1 MMLMSTCLII
11 ADLHLIRTLQERL
24 RQRRSLWVEAAEGDY
39 KWLSN
44 LDLLLEYGDEHG
56 TCNVPYDFV
65 CQLEGGSEVKLGVW
79 LNNQRQYN
87 RKGTLRAYRKAR
99 LQELVDEGRLHWSLK
114 DRLKEAEP
122 AEQKAV
128 RKRAMS
134 KSGHCNTVCES
145 EAVDAEV
152 HQRSKSRYVS
162 RPSSTPVPPPRPL

>member
-1 MMLMSTCLII
+1 MLMSTCLIR
-11 ADLHLIRTLQERL
+11 ADLLLIRTLQERL
-24 RQRRSLWVEAAEGDY
+24 RQRRSLWVEAAEGDDY

-56 TCNVPYDFV
+56 TCNVPSDFV
-65 CQLEGGSEVKLGVW
+65 CQLADGSEVKLGKW
-79 LNNQRQYN
+79 LNNQRRHN

-114 DRLKEAEP
+114 DRLKEAE
-122 AEQKAV
+122 AAGQKAV

-134 KSGHCNTVCES
+134 ISGHCNTVCES

-152 HQRSKSRYVS
+152 HQRFKSRYVS